1 MPAIEFIRKCIGD
14 GIFPAAFYREDE
26 ICEIRLRVNRPAQL
40 RLLDGSCAEGVCV
53 TRQRL
58 EDIVARLN
66 MGSYYAIEDQLRQ
79 GYFTARGGI
88 RVGVCGKMNREAG
101 GEYTLSGIGS
111 VCIRI
116 PREIRNCA
124 MPIWEKT
131 GFENILIISP
141 PGMGKT
147 TMIRDY
153 IRLASDSGRNIAV
166 ADERREIAACMEGVP
181 QMDVG
186 KCTDVIDDCPKERA
200 IPLLLRSCAPE
211 MIAADEIAL
220 ESEAAALREA
230 SKCGVKIAA
239 TAHASGFRDVLE
251 RKALG
256 SLIREGIFSEIYL
269 LGGRPGNIAGNYQ
282 YRNGE

>member
-1 MPAIEFIRKCIGD
+1 MPSIDIIKKCIGD
-14 GIFPAAFYREDE
+14 GIFPAAALEKGD

-40 RLLDGSCAEGVCV
+40 RKLDGSTEDGICIS
-53 TRQRL
+53 RLRL
-58 EDIVARLN
+58 ETIVAALN
-66 MGSYYAIEDQLRQ
+66 MGSYYAVEDQLRH
-79 GYFTARGGI
+79 GYFTMQGGI
-88 RVGVCGKMNREAG
+88 RVGVCGKMNREAA
-101 GEYTLSGIGS
+101 GEYTISAIGS

-116 PREIRNCA
+116 PREIRGCA
-124 MPIWEKT
+124 IPLWERS
-131 GFENILIISP
+131 GFTNILILSP

-153 IRLASDSGRNIAV
+153 VRIASDIGYNIAV
-166 ADERREIAACMEGVP
+166 ADERREIAACMEGIP

-200 IPLLLRSCAPE
+200 IPLLLRSCAPD

-220 ESEAAALREA
+220 ESEAEVLREV

-239 TAHASGFRDVLE
+239 TAHAASYSD
-251 RKALG
+251 ALSRNAIG
-256 SLIREGIFSEIYL
+256 SLIREGTFFQIYF
-269 LGGRPGNIAGNYQ
+269 LGGRAGNITGIYQ